1 MKRLTIIIAV
11 TAAAILTGAAAVAL
25 NAFIPMNDNDP
36 GAAAH
41 VLTSLWDEFYKEQKA
56 DKPKSAAAVLDKI
69 KKEASAKRYHA
80 DFYDAAVKYA
90 ETLSSVNWK
99 DRDSLNSAL
108 RKEIEAYDEP
118 IVTFTWMMAK
128 GGSSSQSAF
137 AYVNKEKDRLL
148 ASTNKYFHDGIASM
162 MGGVLDDF
170 VGSDYEYTLWRL
182 VRMRNLNHDNPQGD
196 EVYAALSEHLGDRY
210 PGKAYLEYYAAN
222 ARIDY
227 YSKPLMEKLVEKYQG
242 KAVSFWPRQ
251 ELLNIKKRTL
261 DMNKGTSEQYKA
273 LYEECL
279 GFEKERGA
287 LSGDEKK
294 IASGCVGAKNLIETL
309 TEKNV
314 EADVKDG
321 KIVVTFMNVD
331 KADVRLYS
339 IDSEGKKIADVKK
352 WKVENKKKSFYVNDT
367 ETVELPRV
375 DDGRYRLDTESG
387 SLSSYCFYR
396 QFSLSFAE
404 SRDDGKPV
412 FYAADAKSGK
422 PCGKVDMTIFN
433 DTKEV
438 VSGSATVDGFTP
450 MPEGFREALRDRNEK
465 SYRIVASYRDSDG
478 FLHSTDRHHAGYFYS
493 YGGSDSYSSVH
504 CNIYKDQGAYH
515 PGDILKFKAILFK
528 GNLVDQVAVLP
539 EGEKAE
545 IVVWDSESNI
555 IFDEKMSLN
564 AFGSVAGEVTLPT
577 GSRNGRFRLEVH
589 YNNSTVASDYFT
601 VDEFVLPTF
610 TAEFDRND
618 KLYFPGDEITVSG
631 RIISYTGHKLSS
643 AKIMAVVSRWGSQI
657 YAEDIKPASDGTF
670 KVTFPTSASGWYETM
685 VTITDATGETQSF
698 HNTVYVADRIS
709 LSVQLKNNAGGSV
722 VLDGSDEDNVKPF
735 LRSRKIR
742 ERSVGS
748 LLEDTAC
755 FNIKVNSSDGNKVP
769 LKASYKLL
777 DEEGGV
783 IDYGTVNSGDDV
795 SFDLSKYPSGAFLL
809 KVEAHARN
817 KKDEA
822 IDAETEY
829 DFVKIDLNS
838 DKIDAPL
845 KRLVIYEGDII
856 ENGEQMKVHLGVSD
870 GKPLWGTAIV
880 SGKNGAFL
888 EQVPI
893 YLEGKRDKPGSLK
906 TLSFPYKESYPDAV
920 RLNVFWFRDGSRFSN
935 EHEFRRHRHTL
946 DLPLSFSS
954 FEDRTKPATEYTFKM
969 KTAPETEAL
978 VAVYD
983 KSLDAIATNDWSK
996 VYLRQFSVPY
1006 LTFDTTCGYINC
1018 NNYDDSD
1025 VRESGFRRLLS
1036 KATGGVAVERSAA
1049 MMVEDSMPMVE
1060 REEAVSN
1067 DAYASAEP
1075 APDVHIR
1082 ETFSTSLTFQPFLRS
1097 GKDGSLEFKFRTSD
1111 KLSTYYVAVFAHDK
1125 DMRNE
1130 YVRNEMMVSVPVKVS
1145 VVEPGFLYTGDKYN
1159 LAATVSSNAG
1169 KRVSGTLT
1177 LDVFNGADYKHLKP
1191 VRTVRKAISLGDGDS
1206 VAEQFPID
1214 VPEGVDTLGFKLV
1227 FSAGDFSDAVFIPVK
1242 VLKDQQ
1248 DLTEAHSAVLLAGG
1262 DREALIAA
1270 LKSRFVN
1277 ADPEKAVFKE
1287 ISILD
1292 MIKEAIPGKI
1302 EPERPDVLSLSE
1314 AWYSSMLSS
1323 KLRGEEP
1330 GEEAAELLKKVMACR
1345 NSDGGFGWF
1354 EGMESSISITA
1365 VILERAAILAAHGF
1379 AVPDLTSSVEYL
1391 DKRQFGVEFPEWC
1404 GWISDTRY
1412 MYVRSMYPNVK
1423 FKVGPINDK
1432 KLFKERMKDF
1442 KAEAKDYLTPKA
1454 KDGRGLQGAILS
1466 KARRLKTLRNLAA
1479 SKEGVALA
1487 KAWGV
1492 KGVASNK
1499 LVRSAAADVVSLSEY
1514 AVDHRDGGIYYP
1526 NAVMP
1531 WRGLLENEAYAHSL
1545 LADLFSD
1552 ASKDDGTVKG
1562 AISKDE
1568 SARLADGLRIWLMLQ
1583 KETQKWDEDPA
1594 FVNAISTVL
1603 DGSEAVLQ
1611 TKVLIFKADVTARFS
1626 DIKAAGNGFTISRT
1640 FFSEL
1645 TGEEIKEGD
1654 KVKTG
1659 DRIIIRY
1666 NIWNGENRSFIRIL
1680 APREAA
1686 LRPVDQLSGRYGWR
1700 FRPLT
1705 AGWYTFSPQGYRNVK
1720 TERTEYYFDTFP
1732 EEKTT
1737 IEETFFVTQSGTF
1750 TAPVVTIESLYADH
1764 YRANDKFH
1772 GLLTVE

>member
-1 MKRLTIIIAV
+1 MKRLTLIIAV

-41 VLTSLWDEFYKEQKA
+41 VLSSLWDEFYKEQKA

-69 KKEASAKRYHA
+69 KAQASEKRYHA

-90 ETLSSVNWK
+90 ETLSSINWK
-99 DRDSLNSAL
+99 QRDSLNSAL
-108 RKEIEAYDEP
+108 RKEIYAYDEP
-118 IVTFTWMMAK
+118 IVTFTWMMEK
-128 GGSSSQSAF
+128 GGISTQEAF
-137 AYVNKEKDRLL
+137 EFVKKEKERLL
-148 ASTNKYFHDGIASM
+148 AASNDYFHGGTSSM
-162 MGGVLDDF
+162 MGGVLGDF
-170 VGSDYEYTLWRL
+170 MESDYEYTLWRL
-182 VRMRNLNHDNPQGD
+182 LRNKNLNISNPESDNI
-196 EVYAALSEHLGDRY
+196 YAALSEHLGDRY
-210 PGKAYLEYYAAN
+210 PGKGYLEYYAAY

-227 YSKPLMEKLVEKYQG
+227 YSKPLMEKLVEKYSG
-242 KAVSFWPRQ
+242 KAVAFWPRQ
-251 ELLNIKKRTL
+251 ELLNIKKRSL
-261 DMNKGTSEQYKA
+261 DSNKGTSEQYKA
-273 LYEECL
+273 LHEECL
-279 GFEKERGA
+279 KYEKERGA

-294 IASGCVGAKNLIETL
+294 IASGCVGVKNLIDIL
-309 TEKNV
+309 TEK
-314 EADVKDG
+314 DVSAEVRDG

-331 KADVRLYS
+331 KAEVKLYS
-339 IDSEGKKIADVKK
+339 IDPEGKKIADIKK
-352 WKVENKKKSFYVNDT
+352 WRIDNSKKSFYVNDT
-367 ETVELPRV
+367 ESVDLPRV

-387 SLSSYCFYR
+387 SLSHYCFYR
-396 QFSLSFAE
+396 QYSLSFAE
-404 SRDDGKPV
+404 SRDNGLPV
-412 FYAADAKSGK
+412 FYAADSKSGK
-422 PCGKVDMTIFN
+422 PCGKVDLTLYN
-433 DTKEV
+433 DTKV
-438 VSGSATVDGFTP
+438 VASGSATVDGFTP
-450 MPEGFREALRDRNEK
+450 MPDNICDALKEKEDK

-478 FLHSTDRHHAGYFYS
+478 FLHSSDRHYAGYFYS

-515 PGDILKFKAILFK
+515 PGDVLKFKAILFK
-528 GNLVDQVAVLP
+528 GDLVEKVAVLP
-539 EGEKAE
+539 EGEKVE
-545 IVVWDSESNI
+545 VVVWDSESNI
-555 IFDEKMSLN
+555 LYDQKLALN
-564 AFGSVAGEVTLPT
+564 AFGSVAGEVTLPV
-577 GSRNGRFRLEVH
+577 GIRNGRFSISVSHNGSR
-589 YNNSTVASDYFT
+589 VASDYFT

-610 TAEFDRND
+610 TAEFDRNE
-618 KLYFPGDEITVSG
+618 KLYFPGDEITESG

-643 AKIMAVVSRWGSQI
+643 AKILAVVSHWGNNVLTS
-657 YAEDIKPASDGTF
+657 ELKPASDGTF
-670 KVTFPTSASGWYETM
+670 KVTYPTSASGWYETM
-685 VTITDATGETQSF
+685 ITITDATGETQSF
-698 HNTVYVADRIS
+698 RHTIYVADRIS
-709 LSVQLKNNAGGSV
+709 LSVMLKNNAGGSV
-722 VLDGSDEDNVKPF
+722 VLDGSDEDYVKPF

-742 ERSVGS
+742 ERSVGA
-748 LLEDTAC
+748 LLEDTAS

-795 SFDLSKYPSGAFLL
+795 NFDLSKFPTGAFVL

-817 KKDEA
+817 KKDEV

-829 DFVKIDLNS
+829 DFVKIKLGS

-845 KRLVIYEGDII
+845 KRLVIYEGEIV

-870 GKPLWGTAIV
+870 NHPLWGTAIV

-888 EQVPI
+888 EEVPI
-893 YLEGKRDKPGSLK
+893 YLEGKRNEAGSFK
-906 TLSFPYKESYPDAV
+906 TFSFTYKESYPDAV
-920 RLNVFWFRDGSRFSN
+920 RVSVFWFRDGSKFSN
-935 EHEFRRHRHTL
+935 DHEFRRHRHTL

-969 KTAPETEAL
+969 KTAPETEAV

-983 KSLDAIATNDWSK
+983 KALDAIATNDWEK

-1006 LTFDTTCGYINC
+1006 LSFDYTCGYINC
-1018 NNYDDSD
+1018 NDYDDS
-1025 VRESGFRRLLS
+1025 VIHESGFRRLLS
-1036 KATGGVAVERSAA
+1036 KAVGGVAVDRAA
-1049 MMVEDSMPMVE
+1049 PMMVEDAMVE
-1060 REEAVSN
+1060 REESVSN
-1067 DAYASAEP
+1067 AAYASAEP
-1075 APDVHIR
+1075 APEIHIR
-1082 ETFSTSLTFQPFLRS
+1082 ETFSTSLTFQPYLRS
-1097 GKDGSLEFKFRTSD
+1097 DKDGKLEFKFKTSD

-1125 DMRNE
+1125 GMRNE
-1130 YVRNEMMVSVPVKVS
+1130 YVRNEMMVSVPIKVS

-1169 KRVSGTLT
+1169 KNVSGTLT
-1177 LDVFNGADYKHLKP
+1177 LDVYHGADYKHLKP
-1191 VRTVRKAISLGDGDS
+1191 VKTVRKSISLGDGDS
-1206 VAEQFPID
+1206 AAEQFPID

-1227 FSAGDFSDAVFIPVK
+1227 FSAGEFSDAVFIPVK

-1248 DLTEAHSAVLLAGG
+1248 DLIEAHSAVLLAGA
-1262 DREALIAA
+1262 DREALIAD

-1277 ADPEKAVFKE
+1277 ADPEKAEFKE

-1330 GEEAAELLKKVMACR
+1330 GEEAAEILKKVMACR

-1354 EGMESSISITA
+1354 EGMSSSISITA
-1365 VILERAAILAAHGF
+1365 VILERAAIIAAHGF
-1379 AVPDLTSSVEYL
+1379 SVPDLTSSVEYL

-1404 GWISDTRY
+1404 GWISDSRY
-1412 MYVRSMYPNVK
+1412 MYVRSMYPHVK
-1423 FKVGPINDK
+1423 FNVGPINDK
-1432 KLFKERMKDF
+1432 KLFKQRMKEF
-1442 KAEAKDYLTPKA
+1442 KEDAKSYLTPKE
-1454 KDGRGLQGAILS
+1454 KEGRGLQGAILS
-1466 KARRLKTLRNLAA
+1466 KARRLKTLRNLA
-1479 SKEGVALA
+1479 SCKDGVTLA

-1492 KGVASNK
+1492 KGVASKK

-1514 AVDHRDGGIYYP
+1514 SVDHRDGGIYYP

-1552 ASKDDGTVKG
+1552 ASKDDGEVKG

-1568 SARLADGLRIWLMLQ
+1568 AARLADGLRIWLMLQ

-1594 FVNAISTVL
+1594 FVNAIATVL

-1611 TKVLIFKADVTARFS
+1611 TKVLVFKAAVTARFS

-1645 TGEEIKEGD
+1645 SGEEIKEGD

-1686 LRPVDQLSGRYGWR
+1686 LRPVDQLSGHYGWR
-1700 FRPLT
+1700 FRPLI
-1705 AGWYTFSPQGYRNVK
+1705 AGGWYTFSPQGYRNVK

-1737 IEETFFVTQSGTF
+1737 IEETFFITQSGTF